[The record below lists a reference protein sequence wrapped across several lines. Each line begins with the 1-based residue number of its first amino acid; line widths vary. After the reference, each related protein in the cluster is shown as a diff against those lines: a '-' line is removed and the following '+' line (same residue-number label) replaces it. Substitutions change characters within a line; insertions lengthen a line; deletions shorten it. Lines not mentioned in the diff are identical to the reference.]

1 MVALDHDAF
10 TAQAG
15 LHHIGIDGALC
26 QKIHSADLLGL
37 LLEHADE
44 LLADDLAL
52 ALRLGYARQL
62 RQKTGTGVN
71 AAHIHM
77 ELMLHHLLHLIALIL
92 AQQAV
97 IYKDTGQL
105 IAHGTLQKGSRH
117 GAVHAAGQRQQHPSV
132 ADLTAALRHSLLQIG
147 RHSPLRGK
155 AADGIQEVL
164 QDLGAVLRMQYLG
177 MELHAV
183 KLPIGTLHRRM
194 AAAFGG
200 GNDLKAGG
208 HALDLHA
215 VAHPVDRLFGH
226 SIEQR

>member
-1 MVALDHDAF
+1 M
-10 TAQAG
+10 
-15 LHHIGIDGALC
+15 
-26 QKIHSADLLGL
+26 
-37 LLEHADE
+37 
-44 LLADDLAL
+44 
-52 ALRLGYARQL
+52 
-62 RQKTGTGVN
+62 
-71 AAHIHM
+71 
-77 ELMLHHLLHLIALIL
+77 
-92 AQQAV
+92 